1 MIFSNGSNR
10 PLNTNSGTVPDVS
23 DVLLDWFQKM
33 TFDVVIKTVSGF
45 ELVETTTPVEFQGVI
60 QPLSG
65 KQLMIKPEGQRAW
78 NWMLLHADPSLSL
91 EPDDIV
97 IYLGVRYRVYQQK
110 QYDIYGYRE
119 YQLAE
124 DYTGTGPA

>member
-1 MIFSNGSNR
+1 MIFSNGSSR
-10 PLNTNSGTVPDVS
+10 TLNTNSGTVPDVS
-23 DVLLDWFQKM
+23 EVLLDWFQKM
-33 TFDVVIKTVSGF
+33 TFDVVVKTVSGF

-65 KQLMIKPEGQRAW
+65 SQLMIKPEGQRAW

-91 EPDDIV
+91 DVDDV
-97 IYLGVRYRVYQQK
+97 VLYLGTQYRVYQTK
-110 QYDIYGYRE
+110 SYDIYGYRE

-124 DYTGTGPA
+124 DYTGSGPT

>member
-1 MIFSNGSNR
+1 MIFSNGSSR

-23 DVLLDWFQKM
+23 EVLLDWFQKM
-33 TFDVVIKTVSGF
+33 TFDVVVKTVSGF

-65 KQLMIKPEGQRAW
+65 SQLMIKPEGQRAW
-78 NWMLLHADPSLSL
+78 NWMLVHADPSLSL
-91 EPDDIV
+91 DVDDV
-97 IYLGVRYRVYQQK
+97 VLYLGTQYRVYQTK
-110 QYDIYGYRE
+110 SYDIYGYRE

-124 DYTGTGPA
+124 DYTGSGPT